1 MGPILIL
8 GATSTIADAIAREFA
23 SHDSNLVLVARNVD
37 ELESR
42 ASDLRLRYGVTVRTL
57 QFDALAFETH
67 PAVIESCM
75 NGSDDPPEGAILCFG
90 YLGDQRL
97 AQEDFSEGRTIF
109 DTNFTA
115 AVSLIEVLASRFEE
129 RKSGFICALSSGSGG
144 SRPAEQLYLRS
155 LEGGALTV
163 STGTAQSTG
172 EVKRPSN
179 HDQTWHCRHQDDIW
193 AQGQLANVIARE
205 GGKGHLRRH
214 QETKGRC
221 LCPLV
226 LEAPNV
232 RDSKHTRTNIQTPQP
247 VMAIMNSQEPPIAFA

>member
-67 PAVIESCM
+67 SAVIESCM

-115 AVSLIEVLASRFEE
+115 AVSLIEVLAGRFEE
-129 RKSGFICALSSGSGG
+129 RKSGFICALSSVAGDRGRQSNYMYGA
-144 SRPAEQLYLRS
+144 SK
-155 LEGGALTV
+155 GAL
-163 STGTAQSTG
+163 S
-172 EVKRPSN
+172 RYL
-179 HDQTWHCRHQDDIW
+179 
-193 AQGQLANVIARE
+193 QGLRNRLA
-205 GGKGHLRRH
+205 KS
-214 QETKGRC
+214 
-221 LCPLV
+221 
-226 LEAPNV
+226 NV
-232 RDSKHTRTNIQTPQP
+232 RVITIKPGIVDTRMTYGHKASLLMSSPERVAKGVYAAIKKRKDVAYVPWFWRPLMFVIRNIPER
-247 VMAIMNSQEPPIAFA
+247 IFKRLSL